1 MPETERKFRPDP
13 ASSELRT
20 AISGASE
27 KSISQGYLLVSDAGE
42 VRIRQS
48 GDRCLLTLKKG
59 RGLQRE
65 EYEGEVSGE
74 LFDKLWPATVGAR
87 VRKRRYTA
95 PLQAGTDTWVMM
107 EIDEFADHLAGLVLI
122 EVEFDSATSAEA
134 FHPPA
139 WFGPEV
145 TGDPRYL
152 NQSLARSHDSRR
164 RV

>member
-1 MPETERKFRPDP
+1 VTETERKFRPDT
-13 ASSELRT
+13 ASPELQD
-20 AISGASE
+20 AISGANQ

-65 EYEGEVSGE
+65 EYEGEISGE
-74 LFDKLWPATVGAR
+74 LFERLWPATTGAR
-87 VRKRRYTA
+87 VRKTRHTA
-95 PLQAGTDTWVMM
+95 PLQTGTDTSVLM

-122 EVEFDSATSAEA
+122 EVEFDSATSAQA
-134 FHPPA
+134 FRPPS

-145 TGDPRYL
+145 TGDPEYL
-152 NQSLARSHDSRR
+152 NQSLAHSHNSQERA
-164 RV
+164 